1 MKITEALLAEHAV
14 FHTLFDHLERALP
27 RTHSL
32 NEVKALGEVLE
43 SALTAHSKAEDLLL
57 LDPLEHCLQE
67 LGQSDTF
74 HHEHQEIS
82 DNLKMVQT
90 VRNVRQA
97 RIRLQDALT
106 WSRAH
111 FEKEERFIFPMAE
124 KVLSTRT
131 LAELGERW
139 HKERKVITG

>member
-1 MKITEALLAEHAV
+1 
-14 FHTLFDHLERALP
+14 
-27 RTHSL
+27 L

-43 SALTAHSKAEDLLL
+43 SALSAHSKTEDLLL
-57 LDPLEHCLQE
+57 LCPLELCLQE
-67 LGQSDTF
+67 LGQSETF
-74 HHEHQEIS
+74 HHEHQEI
-82 DNLKMVQT
+82 DANLKMVQK

-124 KVLSTRT
+124 KVLSAKT
-131 LAELGERW
+131 LVELGERW